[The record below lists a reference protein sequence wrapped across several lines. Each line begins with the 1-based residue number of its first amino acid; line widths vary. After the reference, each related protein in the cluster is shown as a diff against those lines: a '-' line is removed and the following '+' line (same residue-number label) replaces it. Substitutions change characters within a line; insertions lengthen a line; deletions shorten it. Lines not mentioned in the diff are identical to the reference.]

1 MSIGDVMGNASGLGM
16 LGGAVKSDGKGGNKD
31 SGDGKE
37 WKRERD
43 SGSSSATG
51 TTASGFEVGVG
62 SEVLAGARHR
72 RHEPQIAVAEH
83 VV

>member
-31 SGDGKE
+31 SGDGK
-37 WKRERD
+37 D
-43 SGSSSATG
+43 GNASGSGSSSATG
-51 TTASGFEVGVG
+51 TASGSKSASVP
-62 SEVLAGARHR
+62 EVLASIRHR